1 MKTILGGMILVLFGG
16 FLGAHFFAVPL
27 RTFSVDPQGNQ
38 HCSGLRHGE
47 SFEVFCL
54 STQRPL
60 GESAGRNVDR
70 KLYPPRKRI
79 PSAEDYRAPWQ
90 APRPP
95 PDRNPQGFTYHTP
108 EEGQ

>member
-1 MKTILGGMILVLFGG
+1 MRTIIAVLAALLLGAFLGG
-16 FLGAHFFAVPL
+16 HFFAVPL
-27 RTFSVDPQGNQ
+27 RAFSVDREGNQ

-54 STQRPL
+54 STERPL
-60 GESAGRNVDR
+60 GESMNRNVDR
-70 KLYPPRKRI
+70 RLYPPRRRV

-95 PDRNPQGFTYHTP
+95 VDRNPQGFTYRTP
-108 EEGQ
+108 EERE